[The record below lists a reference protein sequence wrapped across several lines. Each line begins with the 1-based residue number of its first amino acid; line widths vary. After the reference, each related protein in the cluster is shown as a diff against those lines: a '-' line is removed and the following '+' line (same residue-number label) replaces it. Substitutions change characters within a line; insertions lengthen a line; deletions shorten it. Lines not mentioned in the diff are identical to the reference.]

1 MCTISES
8 EALLDL
14 KVLETYN
21 SYLLVAAI
29 SEKRKLQGKMT
40 DLELL
45 LIYRIFKGTEILWK
59 LSFRRHLIHRSLAI
73 ENNLLEIL

>member
-21 SYLLVAAI
+21 SYLPVAAI
-29 SEKRKLQGKMT
+29 SKKMKLQGKMT